1 MNIFAYRRHLRFL
14 SHTQR
19 RRWWEQRKY
28 LKPKVAIGGS
38 YVPRTISSQFAYVK
52 VS

>member
-28 LKPKVAIGGS
+28 LKPKVAIGGA
-38 YVPRTISSQFAYVK
+38 YVPRVIANQFAYVK

>member
-1 MNIFAYRRHLRFL
+1 MNIFSYRRHLRFL

-28 LKPKVAIGGS
+28 LKPKVVIGRCH
-38 YVPRTISSQFAYVK
+38 VPRTISSQFAYVK